1 MGVTTVAGKWTW
13 GDFWRRFRSRNLGED
28 DVNPLFYRVPLPWL
42 IFCLLGLLIPTD
54 TGLLK
59 FAYKVILFT
68 SAPIWICLFGLLAYC
83 APPSTPRRSSAIAPL
98 MWMIVWPVV
107 GGIFFAYVTIGM
119 FFWYNAFSGSP
130 EIVLVH
136 GPVTEMFKGS
146 GGRYVSAGR
155 YVKIEFENREV
166 VLEVPKQIYE
176 RANIGDQYAVKMRRG
191 GLGYFYQW
199 PKVFS
204 EP

>member
-1 MGVTTVAGKWTW
+1 M
-13 GDFWRRFRSRNLGED
+13 
-28 DVNPLFYRVPLPWL
+28 NPLFYRVPLPWL
-42 IFCLLGLLIPTD
+42 IFCILGLLIPTD

-68 SAPIWICLFGLLAYC
+68 SAPIWVCLFGLLAYC

-98 MWMIVWPVV
+98 VWMVVWPVV
-107 GGIFFAYVTIGM
+107 GGIFFAYITIGM
-119 FFWYNAFSGSP
+119 FVWYNALSGSP

-136 GPVTEMFKGS
+136 GPVTKKHVS
-146 GGRYVSAGR
+146 SGRYVRGR
-155 YVKIEFENREV
+155 YLKIKFENREV
-166 VLEVPKQIYE
+166 VLGVPKQDYE
-176 RANIGDQYAVKMRRG
+176 RTSIGDQYAVKMRRG

-204 EP
+204 DP